1 MEQTNRYTHLI
12 LKISVLILLVA
23 VIVLGTVT
31 FKASER
37 KNVVESAVTTLCG
50 EALTDITLNLRQSDP
65 LAPEYFYRLHEI
77 TRVYPDT
84 NYAVLADMLLSLT
97 DDTLREALSP
107 SDREAMASCIE
118 KTNDP
123 TILNDDLL
131 PLIDEIASILAPY
144 LYR

>member
-31 FKASER
+31 FKALER

-65 LAPEYFYRLHEI
+65 LEPEYFYRLHEI